1 MWPWNRQFCMTWTEA
16 TVYKMQI
23 SRPILALLLFE
34 PPRLYHSFDMLPV
47 TFPGIG
53 RASFE
58 RNILGELFKPSSQ
71 FKIDE
76 IQRRCSSGGPNLSSL
91 YTWIFFISFSCSLF
105 RLIKL
110 NIYYLAIGVNIF
122 SCSIFLNWCRSR
134 GWKQIEI
141 FSNVFHCRI
150 VWDVCGHAKLGL
162 KEIFR

>member
-47 TFPGIG
+47 TFP
-53 RASFE
+53 
-58 RNILGELFKPSSQ
+58 RNWSSIVWKEYFRRIVQ
-71 FKIDE
+71 AFVFE
-76 IQRRCSSGGPNLSSL
+76 IQRRCNSGGPYLSSL